1 MEKRRDIS
9 FVKSCIKRGRF
20 SMFFEAGRD
29 AIRTT
34 IPIEPRLA
42 IDMRNCGGESAGRR
56 MQYIASLGSGI

>member
-1 MEKRRDIS
+1 
-9 FVKSCIKRGRF
+9 
-20 SMFFEAGRD
+20 MFFEAGRD